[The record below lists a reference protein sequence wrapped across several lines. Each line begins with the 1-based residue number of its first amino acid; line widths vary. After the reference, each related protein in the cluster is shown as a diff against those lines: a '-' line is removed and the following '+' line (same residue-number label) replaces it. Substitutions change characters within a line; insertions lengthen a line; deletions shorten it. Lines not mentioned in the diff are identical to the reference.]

1 MAQHNTYSNFATFT
15 VANAIS
21 HTESLDAFFGDG
33 IKEIKEKYSDH
44 DTRLISAAGLLKNCV
59 ESMAPRANNP
69 IWGPLINAQISQ
81 YINFR
86 ELAEEMLE
94 SY

>member
-1 MAQHNTYSNFATFT
+1 MDKHNTYTNFATFT
-15 VANAIS
+15 VSNAIAN
-21 HTESLDAFFGDG
+21 TESLNAFFEDG
-33 IKEIKEKYSDH
+33 VNEIKEKYADH
-44 DTRLISAAGLLKNCV
+44 DTRLIAAAGLLKNCV

>member
-1 MAQHNTYSNFATFT
+1 MTAHNNYTNFATFT

-21 HTESLDAFFGDG
+21 HTESLNAFFNDG
-33 IKEIKEKYSDH
+33 IKEIKEKYTDH

-69 IWGPLINAQISQ
+69 IWGPLINAQIAQ

>member
-1 MAQHNTYSNFATFT
+1 MATHNNYTNFATFT
-15 VANAIS
+15 VANAIA
-21 HTESLDAFFGDG
+21 HTESLNNFFDDG
-33 IKEIKEKYSDH
+33 VKEIKEKYTDH
-44 DTRLISAAGLLKNCV
+44 DTRLISAAGLLKNTV

-86 ELAEEMLE
+86 EIAEEMLGE
-94 SY
+94 Y

>member
-1 MAQHNTYSNFATFT
+1 MDNHCTYTNFATFT

-21 HTESLDAFFGDG
+21 HTESLNAFFGDG
-33 IKEIKEKYSDH
+33 VKEIKDKYADH
-44 DTRLISAAGLLKNCV
+44 DTRLIAAAGLLKNCV
-59 ESMAPRANNP
+59 ESMAPKANNP
-69 IWGPLINAQISQ
+69 IWGPIINAQISQ

-94 SY
+94 NY